1 MPIKGNRSN
10 INATFLA
17 RVDKWN
23 DACGGR
29 YSIGTGFRSIQEQAR
44 LYALKQAGKIK
55 HAVARPGHS
64 WHEGRGRNMALAI
77 DLEPDAIMADQRAAA
92 SFGLCF
98 PVRGEPWHIQPVET
112 LQGAAAIATLGGSS
126 GVVGPVPD
134 GTAPAT
140 GAAGAV
146 GGIDVLGFVQD
157 GMPNVIKY
165 LVGVVLVLIALVN
178 ITAPV
183 KTAVLQSTKKVARTA
198 SAVAKVK

>member
-77 DLEPDAIMADQRAAA
+77 DLEPDATMADQRAAA

-112 LQGAAAIATLGGSS
+112 LQGAAAIAKLGGSS
-126 GVVGPVPD
+126 GVVGAVPD
-134 GTAPAT
+134 GTAPA
-140 GAAGAV
+140 AGAV
-146 GGIDVLGFVQD
+146 GGVDVLGFVQD
-157 GMPNVIKY
+157 GMPNAIKY

>member
-29 YSIGTGFRSIQEQAR
+29 YSIGTGYRSTQEQAR

-77 DLEPDAIMADQRAAA
+77 DLEPDATMADQRAAA

-112 LQGAAAIATLGGSS
+112 LQGAAAVDKLGGSS
-126 GVVGPVPD
+126 GVGSVPD
-134 GTAPAT
+134 GTAPA
-140 GAAGAV
+140 AGGV
-146 GGIDVLGFVQD
+146 DVLGFVQD

-183 KTAVLQSTKKVARTA
+183 KTAVLQSAKKVARTA

>member
-77 DLEPDAIMADQRAAA
+77 DLEPDATMADQRAAA

-112 LQGAAAIATLGGSS
+112 LQGAAAIAKLGGSS
-126 GVVGPVPD
+126 GIVGSVPD
-134 GTAPAT
+134 GTVP
-140 GAAGAV
+140 AGAV
-146 GGIDVLGFVQD
+146 PGGVDVLGFVQD

-165 LVGVVLVLIALVN
+165 LAGIVLVLIALVN